1 MSQALVSLIPQHPA
15 QSLCVTAL
23 LDLIVKVGKTKS
35 KSEEIKVMLL
45 LTDINTSWWLLAQG
59 KTLDGM
65 SSLFC
70 SKWKRTKLEK

>member
-1 MSQALVSLIPQHPA
+1 MSQALASLIPQHPA
-15 QSLCVTAL
+15 RSLCVTAL

-59 KTLDGM
+59 ETLDGM

-70 SKWKRTKLEK
+70 S

>member
-35 KSEEIKVMLL
+35 KSEIKVMLL